1 MDISTLTELIT
12 SLGFPIAVCVA
23 MGFFIY
29 KIYIKSIEQN
39 EIRED
44 KLMAELIENRKIN
57 AEAISTI
64 AKYAERLDII
74 QEDVKEIK
82 SDVSM
87 ILHDR

>member
-44 KLMAELIENRKIN
+44 KLMAELIENRKTN